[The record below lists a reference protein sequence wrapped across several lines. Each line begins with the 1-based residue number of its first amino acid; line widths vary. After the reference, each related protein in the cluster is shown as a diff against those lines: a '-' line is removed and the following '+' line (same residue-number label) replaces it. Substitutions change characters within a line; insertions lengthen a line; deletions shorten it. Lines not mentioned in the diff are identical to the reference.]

1 MPAVFPLRLR
11 RGLGRAA
18 LFPEIPEGAVHAPPH
33 PTVFVL
39 RPAQECIS
47 RGRRP
52 DLAEGG
58 GGLASDRPELVLLQ
72 GGLEAFDCLGVSG
85 ELAEIPARIDS
96 RPDPVDVPELPQQ
109 FVPRPL

>member
-1 MPAVFPLRLR
+1 AFP
-11 RGLGRAA
+11 
-18 LFPEIPEGAVHAPPH
+18 APPR
-33 PTVFVL
+33 PTVFAL
-39 RPAQECIS
+39 RPSQECIS

-58 GGLASDRPELVLLQ
+58 GGLASDRPERVLLQ

-96 RPDPVDVPELPQQ
+96 RPHPVDVPELPRQ
-109 FVPRPL
+109 FVPPPLRRHLFQARVI